1 MFFLSAK
8 TGSLKISFCWE
19 QSKRPLR
26 SRASEI
32 SLDQTRRVSERSE
45 FSSCSKLIEKRRE
58 PDRASFGLAFF
69 GSFFGHAKN
78 ERPSGSA

>member
-1 MFFLSAK
+1 VLN
-8 TGSLKISFCWE
+8 
-19 QSKRPLR
+19 RPLR

-58 PDRASFGLAFF
+58 PEGQAVGCPFLWFVSFGQTKEMSASRQRGELKRKKTI
-69 GSFFGHAKN
+69 GSSSLT
-78 ERPSGSA
+78 P